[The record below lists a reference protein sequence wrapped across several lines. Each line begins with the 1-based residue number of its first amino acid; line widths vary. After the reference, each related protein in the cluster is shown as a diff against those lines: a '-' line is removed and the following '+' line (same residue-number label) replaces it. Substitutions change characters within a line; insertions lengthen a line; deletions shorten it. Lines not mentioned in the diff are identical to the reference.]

1 MTLFLFQAIEWAMG
15 KRVDIISISWG
26 LNEDVPGV
34 ADALRRAKSMGV
46 IVLASASN
54 QGANH
59 PITFPARLKN
69 IVFCVGAADGK
80 GNPSAFN
87 PPFIGEEKYS
97 ALGEAV
103 LGAVPGNQYRRKD
116 GTSTATPIAAGIA
129 AVLIDFTRQFI
140 DMPKGPEIYETMR
153 KLFIKMSEAT
163 VEQPCR
169 YLAPWYLI
177 NPGEGSR
184 KIIKSICEKP
194 AGMYISFTTLIL
206 AFDRRWNGVSK
217 LGASSGRPAST
228 KD

>member
-1 MTLFLFQAIEWAMG
+1 
-15 KRVDIISISWG
+15 
-26 LNEDVPGV
+26 
-34 ADALRRAKSMGV
+34 MGV
-46 IVLASASN
+46 IILASASN

-69 IVFCVGAADGK
+69 IVFCIGAADGK
-80 GNPSAFN
+80 GNPAAFN

-129 AVLIDFTRQFI
+129 AVLIDFTRQFM
-140 DMPKGPEIYETMR
+140 DMPKGPDIYQTMR

-163 VEQPCR
+163 VEQSYR

-177 NPGEGSR
+177 NPEQDSR
-184 KIIKSICEKP
+184 KVIKAICENPVGMSISYP
-194 AGMYISFTTLIL
+194 ALIP
-206 AFDRRWNGVSK
+206 AFDRRWNGISI
-217 LGASSGRPAST
+217 LGASSGISAGGN
-228 KD
+228 D